1 MKLVWTTLAA
11 VALSGCVAGLGGPP
25 DPVTYTMAGIDAG
38 SASAEEVAAQ
48 IAPTNTDFA
57 LVVASRDAAWFTQ
70 LAQATNLGLSGPA
83 MADSLGLAF
92 LSRLELLGDTSIVLG
107 SGDGQFTMQDAL
119 YQFDEERYL
128 DLMLVSLPG
137 GVNID
142 AAMRALLEY
151 MATDVMATA
160 SVVLGIRAANAEDA
174 AHVDSM
180 LRAAFMNA
188 VECGGMEGAD
198 RNYRVFF
205 GPSARTRC
213 TAAEQIEGPADVV
226 TARVSVGLQY

>member
-1 MKLVWTTLAA
+1 MGPGVLGQRLEGGRCGQVTGLHHRAHRLPPPVVGDA
-11 VALSGCVAGLGGPP
+11 DHRGLPHRHGGVACVELG
-25 DPVTYTMAGIDAG
+25 DP
-38 SASAEEVAAQ
+38 
-48 IAPTNTDFA
+48 
-57 LVVASRDAAWFTQ
+57 
-70 LAQATNLGLSGPA
+70 
-83 MADSLGLAF
+83 
-92 LSRLELLGDTSIVLG
+92 RLELLGDTSIVLG